1 MNPFFDDLFTNCRFA
16 FVTIE
21 TLIVFISLLIVF
33 TNSFVIYRITKAPK
47 KNKQNRNRS
56 NFAFIS
62 LSVSDIAVGLFSVP
76 LEGIRWLDIK
86 DPQMFTGGTCLIEFS
101 FLCSCLI
108 TAVMT
113 VDRVFVITLAPKY
126 QDIVTLKTLKVISI
140 ILILFC
146 VTFTSIT
153 ASGVHHMMLANNFW
167 LFYLGD
173 LILKV
178 ISLVVVIL
186 AHLYILNFI
195 VSRSQ
200 AVKDTSPQK
209 SEYQKTDKNNYLYMH
224 QSVNF

>member
-1 MNPFFDDLFTNCRFA
+1 
-16 FVTIE
+16 
-21 TLIVFISLLIVF
+21 
-33 TNSFVIYRITKAPK
+33 
-47 KNKQNRNRS
+47 
-56 NFAFIS
+56 
-62 LSVSDIAVGLFSVP
+62 
-76 LEGIRWLDIK
+76 
-86 DPQMFTGGTCLIEFS
+86 
-101 FLCSCLI
+101 
-108 TAVMT
+108 MT
-113 VDRVFVITLAPKY
+113 VDRVFVITLAQKY
-126 QDIVTLKTLKVISI
+126 QDIVTLKTLKVITI